1 MNRTPP
7 PFWKHFVN
15 VVLLYHTLSRFATPS
30 TNIFS
35 FFYMLWK
42 TYSLLLTSAFRCVSL
57 GTEGNATATLS
68 LCRPSSAAPDG
79 VRPFTLN
86 KIYHKRRFTHETLMN
101 AWLNCGNSAD
111 VLMVYGIQCRMDDS
125 GANSIL
131 NRGDN
136 GSSSTDST
144 TYMGSGIEEGI
155 AYVDHSGYFT
165 LTFGTGGPPIITE
178 QIGVLRVRANR
189 TVEAY

>member
-1 MNRTPP
+1 
-7 PFWKHFVN
+7 
-15 VVLLYHTLSRFATPS
+15 
-30 TNIFS
+30 
-35 FFYMLWK
+35 
-42 TYSLLLTSAFRCVSL
+42 
-57 GTEGNATATLS
+57 
-68 LCRPSSAAPDG
+68 
-79 VRPFTLN
+79 
-86 KIYHKRRFTHETLMN
+86 MN